1 MKEKKGKKE
10 KGKKRL
16 AAASTDRREGAARQL
31 HGGTRR
37 AYCLHEKIK
46 SSMVSNFS
54 HAVVLSPPFGPPPLA
69 TWPSPIWPVSYAP
82 SLFRTAIALT
92 FPLCL
97 VPAFFFFRPS
107 SRTSAGQCQL
117 RYHRRRHLPSRT
129 HWPYPLVAATNPVTA
144 TSTLPLPHQSCSHL
158 QLPPRH
164 PLHRPSHASC
174 GTKATPPPSLSL
186 CLVPP
191 KYLFYFILF

>member
-37 AYCLHEKIK
+37 AYCLHEKLK
-46 SSMVSNFS
+46 SSMGSNFS

-97 VPAFFFFRPS
+97 VPAFFFFSPFISNLCRTMSTAISPS
-107 SRTSAGQCQL
+107 PPPPLARTLAIP
-117 RYHRRRHLPSRT
+117 RRRRHQPRHCHLHT
-129 HWPYPLVAATNPVTA
+129 AATSPI
-144 TSTLPLPHQSCSHL
+144 P
-158 QLPPRH
+158 
-164 PLHRPSHASC
+164 
-174 GTKATPPPSLSL
+174 
-186 CLVPP
+186 
-191 KYLFYFILF
+191 

>member
-37 AYCLHEKIK
+37 AYCLHEKLK
-46 SSMVSNFS
+46 SSMGSNFS

-97 VPAFFFFRPS
+97 VPAFFFF
-107 SRTSAGQCQL
+107 AL
-117 RYHRRRHLPSRT
+117 HLE
-129 HWPYPLVAATNPVTA
+129 PLQDNVNCDITVAATSPSAHTGH
-144 TSTLPLPHQSCSHL
+144 TPSSPPPTLS
-158 QLPPRH
+158 LPPQHRH
-164 PLHRPSHASC
+164 YFTNPIAI
-174 GTKATPPPSLSL
+174 TTAATPPLTPTLTCVAWHKNHPATVVL
-186 CLVPP
+186 TVPGAT
-191 KYLFYFILF
+191 